1 MQSQEKH
8 DVPPK
13 TTQALGGRNTGVT
26 EFFSQV
32 LWGFLV
38 VQMEAKG
45 IPGHGI
51 VYAEA
56 QKEENACRVQEIER
70 KTLDGTKDG

>member
-1 MQSQEKH
+1 
-8 DVPPK
+8 
-13 TTQALGGRNTGVT
+13 
-26 EFFSQV
+26 
-32 LWGFLV
+32 
-38 VQMEAKG
+38 MEAKG

-56 QKEENACRVQEIER
+56 QKEENASHVQEIER